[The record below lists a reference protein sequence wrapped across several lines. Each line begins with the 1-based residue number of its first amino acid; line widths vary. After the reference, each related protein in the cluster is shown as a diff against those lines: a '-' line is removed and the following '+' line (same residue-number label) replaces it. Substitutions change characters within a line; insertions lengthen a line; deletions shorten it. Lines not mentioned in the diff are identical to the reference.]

1 MIEACSRHVGEFN
14 APWMIQKEGI
24 MGEKTAPEKHICQRC
39 GIESREMYCPNCTIL
54 IQAEA
59 LEERGGLLGG
69 KKGSGPPTVEIAH
82 PRRS

>member
-1 MIEACSRHVGEFN
+1 MIRE
-14 APWMIQKEGI
+14 EGI
-24 MGEKTAPEKHICQRC
+24 MGENTVAEKHVCQRC
-39 GIESREMYCPNCTIL
+39 GKEWPEMYCLNCTFL

-82 PRRS
+82 QGRH